1 MNFIPVLM
9 TACLLYTSRAAIA
22 RPRGRVM
29 LSQRRACGAF
39 QRQAANGYLVSRALL
54 HSAIGQLLL
63 IHAALEASL
72 QLHMIAHI

>member
-1 MNFIPVLM
+1 
-9 TACLLYTSRAAIA
+9 
-22 RPRGRVM
+22 M

-54 HSAIGQLLL
+54 HSAVRQLLL

-72 QLHMIAHI
+72 QLYMIAHI